1 MSTDV
6 NSGFTQNP
14 MAQRYPCTADCD
26 AKYESLLSEMVSLGS
41 DLTVARDQLAIT
53 SKKDSRAY
61 QSAQSRFKDAERKW
75 KHARRELKAHKAE
88 HGCVAR

>member
-1 MSTDV
+1 MV
-6 NSGFTQNP
+6 G
-14 MAQRYPCTADCD
+14 C
-26 AKYESLLSEMVSLGS
+26 AKYESLLSEIVSLGS

-61 QSAQSRFKDAERKW
+61 QLAHSRFKEAERKW

-88 HGCVAR
+88 LASHSVLNDQAQDQESTGPWSCAL